1 METLKKEVLIG
12 LIIGIFSNV
21 SGSYL
26 YIYFFSTFNLED
38 TINKAIETGVIGNI
52 IALGAILNLF
62 VFFIQRPGTTCKMHS
77 YSLKMLDEYGI
88 AERSGTRVTHPPRSR
103 DPATQVRRK

>member
-12 LIIGIFSNV
+12 LIIGIFSNI

-26 YIYFFSTFNLED
+26 YIYFFSKFNLEE

-62 VFFIQRPGTTCKMHS
+62 IFFIFIKKNQIYRARGVLFSTVISALIILFTKF
-77 YSLKMLDEYGI
+77 Y
-88 AERSGTRVTHPPRSR
+88 
-103 DPATQVRRK
+103 